1 METSMSDFKNEETK
15 EALKEAIKEW
25 LDDRVKNFGWFTIKT
40 IIGLAVAGILYL
52 AFVGTG
58 HFK

>member
-1 METSMSDFKNEETK
+1 MSDFKNEETK